1 MSQPKPLKVSRSKR
15 AQSFLQFGFFAGIL
29 LFVNVLANSFYAH
42 LDLTEEKRFTLTQ
55 PTKTLLRGLKDRIYV
70 RVLLGGEYPAG
81 FKRLPAAARDML
93 EDFRSET
100 GLIDYTFEDPFEG
113 SNEEVNA
120 RIKALSEEGIY
131 PTDLGI
137 NETGQTTRKRAYP
150 VAVFQ
155 FGSRKVPVNLM
166 ENNSPVISPDVINNS
181 VQKLEYKFASALR
194 RLMIEERPNIVFTE
208 GHGEL
213 TTQQTMDLER
223 SLKQFYNT
231 GRVVLDSVFQLTPD
245 KCALLIVAKPRSAFS
260 EKDKFKIDQYVM
272 YGGRVIWLV
281 DRLGASLDSLSR
293 RPKFVPMDYPLNLE
307 DMLFKYGARIQPD
320 LVIDL
325 ECTKIPLMTGQIGG
339 QPQFE
344 LFPWYFHPAVLP
356 SGSHRIVK
364 NLDRVELRF
373 CSSIDTIR
381 TKTPVL
387 KTPILR
393 SSRYSRLLFSPM
405 EVGFDMQK
413 QAPDPEKFNKGSQV
427 VGLLLEGVFPS
438 NYENR
443 VSEEMMAGLQRA
455 GIAYRNASVPTRQ
468 LVVSDGDVAANFV
481 RPEDKSWLPLG
492 FNKFE
497 NQAYANKDFML
508 NAIEYVIDP
517 NGLVEARSREVKLR
531 MLDSVRAKAEKPF
544 WQALNLGGPLLFLLL
559 FGVAFGW
566 WRKRQ
571 YAR

>member
-1 MSQPKPLKVSRSKR
+1 MSRSKR
-15 AQSFLQFGFFAGIL
+15 AQSFIQFGFLAGIL
-29 LFVNVLANSFYAH
+29 LFVNILANQFYAH
-42 LDLTEEKRFTLTQ
+42 FDLTEEKRFTLTQ
-55 PTKTLLRGLKDRIYV
+55 PTKTLLRGLKDRVFV

-100 GLIDYTFEDPFEG
+100 GFIDYVFEDPFEG
-113 SNEEVNA
+113 TNEEINE
-120 RIKALSEEGIY
+120 RIKALAEDGIY

-137 NETGQTTRKRAYP
+137 NETGQSTRKRAYP
-150 VAVFQ
+150 IAVFQ
-155 FGSRKVPVNLM
+155 FGNRKVPVNLM

-194 RLMIEERPNIVFTE
+194 RLMLEERPNIVFTE

-213 TTQQTMDLER
+213 TSQQTMDLER

-231 GRVVLDSVFQLTPD
+231 GRIVLDSIFQLKPD
-245 KCALLIVAKPRSAFS
+245 KCALLIVAKPRKAFS
-260 EKDKFKIDQYVM
+260 EKDKFKIDQYIM
-272 YGGRVIWLV
+272 NGGRALWLV
-281 DRLGASLDSLSR
+281 DRLDASLDSLSR
-293 RPKFVPMDYPLNLE
+293 RPKYMPVDYPLNLE
-307 DMLFKYGARIQPD
+307 DLLFKYGARIQPD
-320 LVIDL
+320 LVVDL

-356 SGSHRIVK
+356 TGEHRIVK

-381 TKTPVL
+381 TKTRVT

-393 SSRYSRLLFSPM
+393 SSRYSRLMFSPM
-405 EVGFDMQK
+405 EVSFELQK
-413 QAPDPEKFNKGSQV
+413 QPQDPEKFNRGSQI

-443 VSEEMMAGLQRA
+443 VSADMLSGLQQA
-455 GIAYRNASVPTRQ
+455 GVAFRNASVPTRQ
-468 LVVSDGDVAANFV
+468 LIISDGDVAANFV
-481 RPEDKSWLPLG
+481 RPDDKSWLPLG

-497 NQAYANKDFML
+497 NQAYANKDLML
-508 NAIEYVIDP
+508 NAIEYLIDP

-531 MLDSVRAKAEKPF
+531 MLDSVRAKSERGF
-544 WQALNLGGPLLFLLL
+544 WQGLNLGLPLVFLLVFGL
-559 FGVAFGW
+559 FFTW
-566 WRKRQ
+566 WRKRR
-571 YAR
+571 YATA